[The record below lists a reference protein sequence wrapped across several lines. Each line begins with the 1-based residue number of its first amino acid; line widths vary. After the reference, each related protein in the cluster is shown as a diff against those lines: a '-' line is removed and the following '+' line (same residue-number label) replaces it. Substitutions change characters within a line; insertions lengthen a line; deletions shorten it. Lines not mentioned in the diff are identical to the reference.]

1 MISLTERENEVVTEY
16 TLVALCLGRVSY
28 HLLMSKE
35 LGVKDLC
42 AQRGGRGLKTKLQEG
57 CQRFWSHIDTH
68 SNLMGCQASYSTSP
82 SSLPHFQTG
91 DNDTFSE
98 AVSSK

>member
-16 TLVALCLGRVSY
+16 RLVALCLGRVSY

-35 LGVKDLC
+35 LSINDLC

-57 CQRFWSHIDTH
+57 CQRFWSHIDMH
-68 SNLMGCQASYSTSP
+68 SNLTGCQARYSTSP

-91 DNDTFSE
+91 DNDTFSA
-98 AVSSK
+98 AVSIK